1 MSRNLL
7 LVSLLFSSLFLKF
20 CDRQPEYEIL
30 VNNLVAYLDDR
41 NNEEIKKLF
50 SKTAIDNTIEIDNQI
65 TRFVD
70 FYEGKFSKTH
80 ETSYAESGSYDY
92 GKTKI
97 DFSILH
103 YFYTDTC
110 RYFFSIEWIQ
120 KDDSNKNNIG
130 ISYIYVQK
138 VDDFNFTPDY
148 SIITSDYGI
157 FIKDDKKN

>member
-80 ETSYAESGSYDY
+80 LLGNSESGSYDY
-92 GKTKI
+92 GK
-97 DFSILH
+97 ILKKFTIQYSFETTTAK
-103 YFYTDTC
+103 YFY
-110 RYFFSIEWIQ
+110 YIFWIYQ
-120 KDDSNKNNIG
+120 DDSNKNNIG

-157 FIKDDKKN
+157 FIKDDKS